1 MTKCHPNIP
10 PPLAPTALA
19 RAAHHTLTGH
29 DCPSAASQATQHGF
43 GLLEVILAVGAA
55 ALLAGGTFVLYQ
67 TTSNRSNVRA
77 EQANIQQIAANTSH
91 QYGALGSYAGL
102 STPTAISQGL
112 IPASMIHDGAALNRW
127 DSTVTLRPSAIS
139 GVANAGMDI
148 IYASVPKRA
157 CAMLAI
163 AAGAGMSDVKISPVS
178 SKSGQ
183 SVMRG
188 NTLDRAAISSACA
201 TADSHRMVFT
211 YGNASGLLPVIM
223 PPITLPPSGRSPPP
237 PPPPAGP
244 PPSPPPTPPPP
255 PPPPPGC
262 PAAPALTPAC
272 PAGQVGTQAWQATAF
287 PACWMLTSYCAP
299 FVAPPASWPT
309 RKPASWPTRTTAST
323 AWPDIVRCA

>member
-201 TADSHRMVFT
+201 TADT
-211 YGNASGLLPVIM
+211 SG
-223 PPITLPPSGRSPPP
+223 
-237 PPPPAGP
+237 
-244 PPSPPPTPPPP
+244 PTTQPTTNS
-255 PPPPPGC
+255 
-262 PAAPALTPAC
+262 ATATPATAWLPSSPRPDTC
-272 PAGQVGTQAWQATAF
+272 MPGRPSWHAGLAGNGFSSLLDAYILLRT
-287 PACWMLTSYCAP
+287 LRGS
-299 FVAPPASWPT
+299 PASWPT

-323 AWPDIVRCA
+323 AGPDIVRCA